1 MQYEKESVDRI
12 KKLHTI
18 QGIVI
23 IVIIVILLSLLVELL
38 LVYKA
43 RNKKQI

>member
-1 MQYEKESVDRI
+1 MQYEKESVDRV
-12 KKLHTI
+12 KKLNTI

-23 IVIIVILLSLLVELL
+23 IVILLSIAVELL

-43 RNKKQI
+43 RNKKHI